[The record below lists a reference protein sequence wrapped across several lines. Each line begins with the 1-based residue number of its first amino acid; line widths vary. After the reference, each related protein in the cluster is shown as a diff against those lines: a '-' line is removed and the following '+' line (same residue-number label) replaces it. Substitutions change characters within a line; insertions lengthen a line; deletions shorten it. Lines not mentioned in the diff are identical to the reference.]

1 MAGLVLQELENVC
14 RWARIRDSAGLQPKK
29 CARHATVGRWYDISN
44 IVNKIIDA
52 MTIMWGFGQGGAWT
66 LVLVEN

>member
-1 MAGLVLQELENVC
+1 MPAAGQGYET
-14 RWARIRDSAGLQPKK
+14 QPPCDPQKS
-29 CARHATVGRWYDISN
+29 ARHATLGRWYDISN

-66 LVLVEN
+66 LVLVEK